1 MTMLGDDVLGGALTL
16 GGADGRLQQGSRQG
30 SKRQAPRF
38 WNWRKLEKWK
48 FQKDFF
54 KSFLKLMMK
63 IGEHWIFI
71 RNWTTNVVLGV
82 NSIWNGM
89 TLMWGCRQGRVRPG
103 PSRRGWQSNE
113 VLVIPSRSW
122 EDHNQNQSQIH
133 LIRCRV
139 SNWPSFQALS
149 HNWRKCRF
157 QCFLARTLTSSGDV
171 RSGVNVYR

>member
-113 VLVIPSRSW
+113 VLVIPSLSW
-122 EDHNQNQSQIH
+122 EDHNQN
-133 LIRCRV
+133 
-139 SNWPSFQALS
+139 PDYF
-149 HNWRKCRF
+149 K
-157 QCFLARTLTSSGDV
+157 V
-171 RSGVNVYR
+171 RSTWFVVEFQTGQAFRLWVTIGGSVGFNVFWREL